1 MKGSGRLGAR
11 IGIGR
16 TADVYAWGDGTIIK
30 LLRPGFPDAMGD
42 EEARAA
48 ARATDAGLAAPRFL
62 GTERVE
68 GRFGLVYERV
78 DGPSMLD
85 ELMRRPWR
93 AHAMACKLAELHA
106 ATHAGAGSSL
116 PSRTAQLMRAITRV
130 GDRFGRAA
138 REAAERRMAE
148 LPDGDAIVHGDLHPG
163 NVVMTPAGPRI
174 IDWLTAG
181 SGPPAAD
188 VARTAF
194 LIGDTALPPEM
205 PRAQRA
211 LIGLLRR
218 RFLGAYLRRYAEL
231 RSLDAGELAAWRLPI
246 LLARATEDVE
256 GEEEHLGRLIARE
269 LGATPD

>member
-1 MKGSGRLGAR
+1 MEGRGRLGGR

-16 TADVYAWGDGTIIK
+16 TAEVYAWADGAVIK
-30 LLRPGFPDAMGD
+30 VLRPGFPDAMGE
-42 EEARAA
+42 EEAIAA
-48 ARATDAGLAAPRFL
+48 ARATDAGIAAPRFL
-62 GTERVE
+62 GTERVD

-85 ELMRRPWR
+85 ELTRRPGR
-93 AHAMACKLAELHA
+93 ADAMANALAELHA
-106 ATHAGAGSSL
+106 AMHATTGTGL
-116 PSRTAQLMRAITRV
+116 PSSTIELRRAIARV
-130 GDRFGRAA
+130 GDRFGQAA
-138 REAAERRMAE
+138 REAVERRMAE

-163 NVVMTPAGPRI
+163 NVVMTSAGPRV

-194 LIGDTALPPEM
+194 LIGDTVLPPEM

-218 RFLGAYLRRYAEL
+218 RFLDAYLRRYAEL
-231 RSLDAGELAAWRLPI
+231 RPLDADEVAAWRLPI
-246 LLARATEDVE
+246 LIGRAAEEVE
-256 GEEEHLGRLIARE
+256 GEEEHLERLIARE